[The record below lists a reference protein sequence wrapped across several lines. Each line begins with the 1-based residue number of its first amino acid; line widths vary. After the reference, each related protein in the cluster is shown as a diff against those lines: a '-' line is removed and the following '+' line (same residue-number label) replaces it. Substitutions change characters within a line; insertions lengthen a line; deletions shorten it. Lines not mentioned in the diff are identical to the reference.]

1 MNVQQTPMTVTHML
15 HAPIYLDHLNV
26 RATVGMWGTELAV
39 LVRTH
44 VYLHLRCCEPE
55 TQETGN
61 IYMLP
66 YACSICSVMPC
77 MMISAVLTLRFWRQM
92 VDYT

>member
-1 MNVQQTPMTVTHML
+1 MTVTHML
-15 HAPIYLDHLNV
+15 RAPIYLGHLNV

-55 TQETGN
+55 TGK

-66 YACSICSVMPC
+66 YACFLCSVMPC
-77 MMISAVLTLRFWRQM
+77 LMISAVLTLRFWWQM
-92 VDYT
+92 VDHT